1 MMMQKH
7 MLKIHRVTRWLC
19 AAGGMLGTS
28 SLSITTDQQLHAR
41 LRQYLGMAFTKDA
54 VQQLLPELQCVVAGH
69 MARWAAA
76 TTPDSTTNGSS
87 SSDSSSSR
95 GDRSSSGSSNSS
107 SSSSSSAPALVG
119 LVPTPDGSMLLAY
132 PAVRMLTFDTLVNSV
147 LGLRMSQEEVCQSA
161 VLFQALVDGF
171 MPPAW
176 DLPFTAYGKG
186 LKAR

>member
-1 MMMQKH
+1 
-7 MLKIHRVTRWLC
+7 
-19 AAGGMLGTS
+19 MLGTS
-28 SLSITTDQQLHAR
+28 SLSTTIDQQLHAR

-54 VQQLLPELQCVVAGH
+54 VQQMLPELQGVVAGH

-76 TTPDSTTNGSS
+76 TNPGSS
-87 SSDSSSSR
+87 AD
-95 GDRSSSGSSNSS
+95 SS
-107 SSSSSSAPALVG
+107 SSSSSSGVQALVG
-119 LVPTPDGSMLLAY
+119 LVTTPDGSMLLGY
-132 PAVRMLTFDTLVNSV
+132 PAVRMLTFDTLVNCV
-147 LGLRMSQEEVCQSA
+147 LGLRMSQEEVCQFA